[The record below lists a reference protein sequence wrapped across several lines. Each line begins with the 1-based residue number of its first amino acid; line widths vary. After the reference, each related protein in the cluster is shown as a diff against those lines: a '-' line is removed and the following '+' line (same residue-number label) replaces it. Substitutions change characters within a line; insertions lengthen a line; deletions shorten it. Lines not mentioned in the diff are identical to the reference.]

1 MDLQDR
7 KEGIRIHE
15 MPEDTRPRERA
26 LLHGIREL
34 TDAELIA
41 IQLRTGTKS
50 ANALELAKQLLAAHD
65 NNLYRLYADLLAD
78 VNAEQNIS
86 GLGAVK
92 RLSVLAAQE
101 LGVRTYVASVEEKQ
115 REERITMSQ
124 HVYTTMQRRL
134 FGLKEEQMWLLT
146 ISSAGLITATINLSR
161 GGIDETSA
169 DIRLTMRHALRLSAP
184 AIIMVHNHPGGGL
197 EPSKQDDDFTFRLS
211 KACKIMGI
219 QLLDHIIYTD
229 TGYYS
234 YLDQCRLL

>member
-1 MDLQDR
+1 MTCSRTDAFVWIFGT
-7 KEGIRIHE
+7 KEESGIR
-15 MPEDTRPRERA
+15 RECRIRV
-26 LLHGIREL
+26 HGSGRYCTGYVN

-115 REERITMSQ
+115 REGAHHDEPACIYNHAEKTLW
-124 HVYTTMQRRL
+124 T
-134 FGLKEEQMWLLT
+134 K
-146 ISSAGLITATINLSR
+146 
-161 GGIDETSA
+161 GG
-169 DIRLTMRHALRLSAP
+169 
-184 AIIMVHNHPGGGL
+184 
-197 EPSKQDDDFTFRLS
+197 
-211 KACKIMGI
+211 
-219 QLLDHIIYTD
+219 TD
-229 TGYYS
+229 VVAY
-234 YLDQCRLL
+234 D